1 MTIKDNQVYFPT
13 DEIGKLI
20 KKSGFVEKK
29 HVCPVHGETTELCRP
44 DEEPNCSLCRIED
57 EKKNYAKIVDY
68 ESMRIPLGFRK
79 EMRLSYRNEEEKE
92 IIEFCKSYR
101 KEMNIILCGGY
112 GVGKTT
118 LACRML
124 AKNGAGIYEKPFQFL
139 KKIEKAKVEFRS
151 YLDVVA
157 PLYQAD
163 LLVLDECGREGAA
176 EQKLI
181 FDIISARHDSG
192 KKTIFATNLTKPQ
205 IVEFLGGGVVDRL
218 KPLKIIEMKGG
229 SRR

>member
-1 MTIKDNQVYFPT
+1 MT
-13 DEIGKLI
+13 EIENLI
-20 KKSGFVEKK
+20 KKSGFVEKTYN
-29 HVCPVHGETTELCRP
+29 CPIHGERTEICRP
-44 DEEPNCSLCRIED
+44 DTEPNCSLCRIEE
-57 EKKNYAKIVDY
+57 EKRNYARIVDY

-79 EMRLSYRNEEEKE
+79 EMRLNFRNNEEKE

-101 KEMNIILCGGY
+101 KEMNLILCGGY

-124 AKNGAGIYEKPFQFL
+124 AKNGAGIYEKPFNFL
-139 KKIEKAKVEFRS
+139 KKIEKAKTEFRS
-151 YLDVVA
+151 YLDVVS
-157 PLYQAD
+157 PLYRAD
-163 LLVLDECGREGAA
+163 LLVLDECGREGAS

-181 FDIISARHDSG
+181 FDLISSRHDSG

>member
-1 MTIKDNQVYFPT
+1 MT
-13 DEIGKLI
+13 EIENLI

-29 HVCPVHGETTELCRP
+29 HNCPIHGEHMELCRL
-44 DEEPNCSLCRIED
+44 DKEPNCTLCRIEE
-57 EKKNYAKIVDY
+57 EKKNYAKIIDY

-124 AKNGAGIYEKPFQFL
+124 AKNGAGIYEKPFHFL
-139 KKIEKAKVEFRS
+139 KKIEKAKTEFRS
-151 YLDVVA
+151 YLDVVT
-157 PLYQAD
+157 PLYRAD
-163 LLVLDECGREGAA
+163 LLVLDECGREGTA

-181 FDIISARHDSG
+181 FDLISARHDSG

-218 KPLKIIEMKGG
+218 KPLKIIEIKGG